1 MEVIMHNYYLLT
13 EEEKD
18 LQLMVREFMEKE
30 VAPGLGEYDEKN
42 YMPDEI
48 VQMGIEMGLHCMNI
62 PEEYGGMGLSA
73 KAMSVIRE
81 EIGKVDAGFSVTMGN
96 NCLGVTPTMIFGTE
110 EQKKYVADIVV
121 PGGFNPFCLTEPQA
135 GSDAT
140 AIRTTAKKDG
150 SDYIINGRKCFI
162 TNGGR
167 GNIYIVFAYTDREK
181 GINGGMSAF
190 LVERNLP
197 GVSVGKH
204 ENKMGLRTNSTCDVI
219 FEDVRVSKSSLV
231 GEEGKG
237 YQIAMKTLERSRPL
251 GSATSVGICQSV
263 IDLCIRYARDRVVF
277 GKPLAAK
284 QAIKFMVADMEIQ
297 TQAARQMVMYASDL
311 IDNGIYDGTVGS
323 CVKAFCSDTAMKV
336 TTDGV
341 QIFGGYG
348 YSKEYPMEKKMRDA
362 KLFQIFEGTNQ
373 IQRVVISGNLFK
385 R

>member
-1 MEVIMHNYYLLT
+1 MHNYYLLT

-162 TNGGR
+162 TNGDR

>member
-1 MEVIMHNYYLLT
+1 MHNYYLLT

-162 TNGGR
+162 TNGDR

-219 FEDVRVSKSSLV
+219 FVDVRVSKSSLV

-297 TQAARQMVMYASDL
+297 TQAASQMVMYASDL

>member
-1 MEVIMHNYYLLT
+1 MHNYYLLT

-30 VAPGLGEYDEKN
+30 VAPGLGDYDEKN

-162 TNGGR
+162 TNGDR

>member
-1 MEVIMHNYYLLT
+1 MHNYYLLT

-140 AIRTTAKKDG
+140 AILTTAKKDG

-162 TNGGR
+162 TNGDR

-277 GKPLAAK
+277 GKPMAAK
-284 QAIKFMVADMEIQ
+284 QAIKFMVAVMEIQ

>member
-1 MEVIMHNYYLLT
+1 MHNYFLLSDT
-13 EEEKD
+13 EKD
-18 LQLMVREFMEKE
+18 LQMMVREFMEKE
-30 VAPGLGEYDEKN
+30 VAPGEYDEKS
-42 YMPDEI
+42 YIPDEI
-48 VQMGIEMGLHCMNI
+48 VQMGIDMGLHCMNI
-62 PEEYGGMGLSA
+62 PAEYGGMGLTA
-73 KAMSVIRE
+73 REMSIIRE

-150 SDYIINGRKCFI
+150 DDYIINGRKCFI
-162 TNGGR
+162 TNGDR
-167 GNIYIVFAYTDREK
+167 GDIYIVFAYTDKEK

-219 FEDVRVSKSSLV
+219 FEDVRVPKRNLV

-263 IDLCIRYARDRVVF
+263 IDLCIKYANDRVVF

-311 IDNGIYDGTVGS
+311 IDHGIYDGTTGS

-385 R
+385 RS

>member
-1 MEVIMHNYYLLT
+1 MHNYYLLT

-42 YMPDEI
+42 YIPDEI

-96 NCLGVTPTMIFGTE
+96 NCLGVTPTMLFGTE

-162 TNGGR
+162 TNGDR

-263 IDLCIRYARDRVVF
+263 IDLCIRYAQDRVVF

-297 TQAARQMVMYASDL
+297 TQAARQMVMYASNL

>member
-1 MEVIMHNYYLLT
+1 MHNYFLLSDT
-13 EEEKD
+13 EKD
-18 LQLMVREFMEKE
+18 LQMMVREFMEKE
-30 VAPGLGEYDEKN
+30 VAPGLGEYDEKS
-42 YMPDEI
+42 YIPDEI
-48 VQMGIEMGLHCMNI
+48 VQMGIDMGLHCMNI
-62 PEEYGGMGLSA
+62 PAEYGGMGLTA
-73 KAMSVIRE
+73 REMSIIRE

-150 SDYIINGRKCFI
+150 DDYIINGRKCFI
-162 TNGGR
+162 TNGDR
-167 GNIYIVFAYTDREK
+167 GDIYIVFAYTDKEK

-190 LVERNLP
+190 LGERNLP

-219 FEDVRVSKSSLV
+219 FEDVRVPKRNLV

-263 IDLCIRYARDRVVF
+263 IDLCIKYANDRVVF

-311 IDNGIYDGTVGS
+311 IDHGIYDGTTGS

-385 R
+385 RS

>member
-1 MEVIMHNYYLLT
+1 M
-13 EEEKD
+13 
-18 LQLMVREFMEKE
+18 
-30 VAPGLGEYDEKN
+30 APGLGEYDEKN

-162 TNGGR
+162 TNGDR

>member
-1 MEVIMHNYYLLT
+1 MHNYFLLSDT
-13 EEEKD
+13 EKD
-18 LQLMVREFMEKE
+18 LQMMVREFMEKE
-30 VAPGLGEYDEKN
+30 VAPGLGEYDEKS
-42 YMPDEI
+42 YIPDEI
-48 VQMGIEMGLHCMNI
+48 VQMGIDMGLHCMNI
-62 PEEYGGMGLSA
+62 PAEYGGMGLTA
-73 KAMSVIRE
+73 REMSIIRE

-150 SDYIINGRKCFI
+150 DDYIINGRKCFI
-162 TNGGR
+162 TNGDR
-167 GNIYIVFAYTDREK
+167 GDIYIVFAYTDKEK

-219 FEDVRVSKSSLV
+219 FEDVRVPKRNLV

-263 IDLCIRYARDRVVF
+263 IDLCIKYANDRVVF

-311 IDNGIYDGTVGS
+311 IDHGIYDGTTGS

-348 YSKEYPMEKKMRDA
+348 YSKEYPMEKNMRDA

-385 R
+385 RS

>member
-1 MEVIMHNYYLLT
+1 MHNYFLLSDT
-13 EEEKD
+13 EKD
-18 LQLMVREFMEKE
+18 LQMMVREFMEKE
-30 VAPGLGEYDEKN
+30 VAPGLGEYDEKS
-42 YMPDEI
+42 YIPDEI
-48 VQMGIEMGLHCMNI
+48 VQMGIDMGLHCMNI
-62 PEEYGGMGLSA
+62 PAEYGGMGLTA
-73 KAMSVIRE
+73 REMSIIRE

-150 SDYIINGRKCFI
+150 DDYIINGRKCFI
-162 TNGGR
+162 TNGDR
-167 GNIYIVFAYTDREK
+167 GDIYIVFAYTDKEK

-219 FEDVRVSKSSLV
+219 FEDVRVPKRNLV

-263 IDLCIRYARDRVVF
+263 IDLCIKYANDRVVF

-311 IDNGIYDGTVGS
+311 IDHGIYDGTTGS

-385 R
+385 RS

>member
-1 MEVIMHNYYLLT
+1 MHNYFLLSDT
-13 EEEKD
+13 EKD
-18 LQLMVREFMEKE
+18 LQMMVREFMEKE
-30 VAPGLGEYDEKN
+30 VAPGLGEYDEKS
-42 YMPDEI
+42 YIPDEI
-48 VQMGIEMGLHCMNI
+48 VQMGIDMGLHCMNI
-62 PEEYGGMGLSA
+62 PAEYGGMGLTA
-73 KAMSVIRE
+73 REMSIIRE

-150 SDYIINGRKCFI
+150 DDYIINGRKCFI
-162 TNGGR
+162 TNGDR
-167 GNIYIVFAYTDREK
+167 GDIYIVFAYTDKEK

-219 FEDVRVSKSSLV
+219 FEDVRVPKRNLV

-263 IDLCIRYARDRVVF
+263 IDLCIKYANDRVVF

-311 IDNGIYDGTVGS
+311 IDHGIYDGTTGS

-348 YSKEYPMEKKMRDA
+348 YSKEYPMEKKVRDA

-385 R
+385 RS

>member
-1 MEVIMHNYYLLT
+1 MHNYFLLSDT
-13 EEEKD
+13 EKD
-18 LQLMVREFMEKE
+18 LQMMVREFMEKE
-30 VAPGLGEYDEKN
+30 VAPGLGEYDEKS
-42 YMPDEI
+42 YIPDEI
-48 VQMGIEMGLHCMNI
+48 VQMGIDMGLHCMNI
-62 PEEYGGMGLSA
+62 PAEYGGMGLTA
-73 KAMSVIRE
+73 REMSIIRE
-81 EIGKVDAGFSVTMGN
+81 EIGKVDAGFSATMGN

-150 SDYIINGRKCFI
+150 DDYIINGRKCFI
-162 TNGGR
+162 TNGDR
-167 GNIYIVFAYTDREK
+167 GDIYIVFAYTDKEK

-219 FEDVRVSKSSLV
+219 FEDVRVPKRNLV

-263 IDLCIRYARDRVVF
+263 IDLCIKYANDRVVF

-311 IDNGIYDGTVGS
+311 IDHGIYDGTTGS

-385 R
+385 RS

>member
-1 MEVIMHNYYLLT
+1 MHNYFLLSDT
-13 EEEKD
+13 EKD
-18 LQLMVREFMEKE
+18 LQMMVREFMEKE
-30 VAPGLGEYDEKN
+30 VAPGLGEYDEKS
-42 YMPDEI
+42 YIPDEI
-48 VQMGIEMGLHCMNI
+48 VQMGIDMGLHCMNI
-62 PEEYGGMGLSA
+62 PAEYGGMGLTA
-73 KAMSVIRE
+73 REMSIIRE

-150 SDYIINGRKCFI
+150 DDYIINGRKCFI
-162 TNGGR
+162 TNGDR
-167 GNIYIVFAYTDREK
+167 CDIYIVFAYTDKEK

-219 FEDVRVSKSSLV
+219 FEDVRVPKRNLV

-263 IDLCIRYARDRVVF
+263 IDLCIKYANDRVVF

-311 IDNGIYDGTVGS
+311 IDHGIYDGTTGS

-385 R
+385 RS

>member
-1 MEVIMHNYYLLT
+1 MHNYFLLSDT
-13 EEEKD
+13 EKD
-18 LQLMVREFMEKE
+18 LQMMVREFMEKE
-30 VAPGLGEYDEKN
+30 VAPGLGEYDEKS
-42 YMPDEI
+42 YIPDEI
-48 VQMGIEMGLHCMNI
+48 VQMGIDMGLHCMNI
-62 PEEYGGMGLSA
+62 PAEYGGMGLTA
-73 KAMSVIRE
+73 REMSIIRE

-150 SDYIINGRKCFI
+150 DDYIMNGRKCFI
-162 TNGGR
+162 TNGDR
-167 GNIYIVFAYTDREK
+167 GDIYIVFAYTDKEK

-219 FEDVRVSKSSLV
+219 FEDVRVPKRNLV

-263 IDLCIRYARDRVVF
+263 IDLCIKYANDRVVF

-311 IDNGIYDGTVGS
+311 IDHGIYDGTTGS

-385 R
+385 RS

>member
-1 MEVIMHNYYLLT
+1 MHNYFLLSDT
-13 EEEKD
+13 EKD
-18 LQLMVREFMEKE
+18 LQMWIREFMEKE
-30 VAPGLGEYDEKN
+30 VAPGLGEYDEKS
-42 YMPDEI
+42 YIPDEI
-48 VQMGIEMGLHCMNI
+48 VQMGIDMGLHCMNI
-62 PEEYGGMGLSA
+62 PAEYGGMGLTA
-73 KAMSVIRE
+73 REMSIIRE

-150 SDYIINGRKCFI
+150 DDYIINGRKCFI
-162 TNGGR
+162 TNGDR
-167 GNIYIVFAYTDREK
+167 GDIYIVFAYTDKEK

-219 FEDVRVSKSSLV
+219 FEDVRVPKRNLV

-263 IDLCIRYARDRVVF
+263 IDLCIKYANDRVVF

-311 IDNGIYDGTVGS
+311 IDHGIYDGTTGS

-385 R
+385 RS

>member
-1 MEVIMHNYYLLT
+1 MHNYFLLSDT
-13 EEEKD
+13 EKD
-18 LQLMVREFMEKE
+18 LQIMVREFMEKE
-30 VAPGLGEYDEKN
+30 VAPGLGEYDEKS
-42 YMPDEI
+42 YIPDEI
-48 VQMGIEMGLHCMNI
+48 VQMGIDMGLHCMNI
-62 PEEYGGMGLSA
+62 PAEYGGMGLTA
-73 KAMSVIRE
+73 REMSIIRE

-150 SDYIINGRKCFI
+150 DDYIINGRKCFI
-162 TNGGR
+162 TNGDR
-167 GNIYIVFAYTDREK
+167 GDIYIVFAYTDKEK

-219 FEDVRVSKSSLV
+219 FEDVRVPKRNLV

-263 IDLCIRYARDRVVF
+263 IDLCIKYANDRVVF

-311 IDNGIYDGTVGS
+311 IDHGIYDGTTGS

-385 R
+385 RS

>member
-1 MEVIMHNYYLLT
+1 MHNYYLLT

-162 TNGGR
+162 TNGDR

-263 IDLCIRYARDRVVF
+263 IDLCIRYAQDRVVF

>member
-1 MEVIMHNYYLLT
+1 MHNYFLLSDT
-13 EEEKD
+13 EKD
-18 LQLMVREFMEKE
+18 LQMMVREFMEKE
-30 VAPGLGEYDEKN
+30 VAPGLGEYDEKS
-42 YMPDEI
+42 YIPDEI
-48 VQMGIEMGLHCMNI
+48 VQMGIDMGLHCMNI
-62 PEEYGGMGLSA
+62 PTEYGGMGLTA
-73 KAMSVIRE
+73 REMSIIRE

-150 SDYIINGRKCFI
+150 DDYIINGRKCFI
-162 TNGGR
+162 TNGDR
-167 GNIYIVFAYTDREK
+167 GDIYIVFAYTDKEK

-219 FEDVRVSKSSLV
+219 FEDVRIPKRNLV

-263 IDLCIRYARDRVVF
+263 IDLCIKYANDRVVF

-311 IDNGIYDGTVGS
+311 IDHGIYDGTTGS

-385 R
+385 RS